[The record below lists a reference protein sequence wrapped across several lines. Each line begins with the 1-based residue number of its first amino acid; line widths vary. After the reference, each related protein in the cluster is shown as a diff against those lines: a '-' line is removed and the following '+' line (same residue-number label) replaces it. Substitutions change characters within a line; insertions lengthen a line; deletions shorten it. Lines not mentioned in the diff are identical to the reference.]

1 MSRNATKA
9 PIALP
14 RFAGSTLFKA
24 STPRAGKTSAQPSPV
39 TNAPASAT
47 ISLSAPHTIIWPIA
61 SVTSDQKATRLP
73 PILSGRLPSATPPMQ
88 STVAMKRFEVAA
100 KISITAADALY
111 NWGDVLFDLSLAAR
125 QVHDLSQRAIDPRC
139 FRSACCTNA
148 EFYSLRLCQSFQAP
162 KGHLRRFI
170 SHAKMDGLP
179 LAQALKHQIDDL
191 KWEGPVETLPI
202 SEWVTRGQTQTCPFF
217 NAFMDN
223 NYDEER
229 NEPPVQA
236 FCISLIRYSKT

>member
-88 STVAMKRFEVAA
+88 STVAMKRFQVAA

-111 NWGDVLFDLSLAAR
+111 NWGNVLFDLSLAVRDGAPEVMTRSAEQLLRRAIAKYREAIAKDPSFADAHNNLANALTDLAR
-125 QVHDLSQRAIDPRC
+125 AEYPRKDDGMLREAFEHYEKAIRGTETPDVVHCNYAKSLHDL
-139 FRSACCTNA
+139 
-148 EFYSLRLCQSFQAP
+148 
-162 KGHLRRFI
+162 
-170 SHAKMDGLP
+170 
-179 LAQALKHQIDDL
+179 
-191 KWEGPVETLPI
+191 
-202 SEWVTRGQTQTCPFF
+202 
-217 NAFMDN
+217 
-223 NYDEER
+223 
-229 NEPPVQA
+229 
-236 FCISLIRYSKT
+236 